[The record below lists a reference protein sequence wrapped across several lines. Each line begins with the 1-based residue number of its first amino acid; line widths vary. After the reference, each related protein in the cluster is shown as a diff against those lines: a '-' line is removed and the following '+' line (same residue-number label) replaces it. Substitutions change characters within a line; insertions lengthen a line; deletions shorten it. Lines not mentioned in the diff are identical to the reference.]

1 VRTRAAVSAA
11 LASAGILIAG
21 WQSGVHVAATGSS
34 AAGTAAGTTGTTG
47 SSGATGS
54 SGTSGSSGSGSAGSG
69 SSGSGSTGSGSTG
82 SGSTGSGSAGSG
94 SSAAGGATGAS
105 AKAGGTY
112 DGSVVQTRFGSVQ
125 VQITVQAGK
134 ITDVTALQLTDAERR
149 SVQISNRAAPL
160 LRDEVLQA
168 QSADVQTI
176 SGATVTSDA
185 YLSSLQAALDAANL

>member
-21 WQSGVHVAATGSS
+21 WQSGAHIADTGSAVASAATGSTGTTGTGTGTGGS
-34 AAGTAAGTTGTTG
+34 TASSGSSGAGTSGAGSTGTTGTTG
-47 SSGATGS
+47 
-54 SGTSGSSGSGSAGSG
+54 
-69 SSGSGSTGSGSTG
+69 
-82 SGSTGSGSAGSG
+82 
-94 SSAAGGATGAS
+94 AS
-105 AKAGGTY
+105 AKAVGTY
-112 DGSVVQTRFGSVQ
+112 AGSVVQTRFGSVQ

-149 SVQISNRAAPL
+149 SVQISNMAAPI

-168 QSADVQTI
+168 QSANVQTI

-185 YLSSLQAALDAANL
+185 YLNSLQAALDAANL

>member
-21 WQSGVHVAATGSS
+21 WQSGVHVADTGSS
-34 AAGTAAGTTGTTG
+34 AASAAGTTGTTG
-47 SSGATGS
+47 SSGSSGTSSS
-54 SGTSGSSGSGSAGSG
+54 SGTSGSTA
-69 SSGSGSTGSGSTG
+69 SSGASG
-82 SGSTGSGSAGSG
+82 AGT
-94 SSAAGGATGAS
+94 TGAS
-105 AKAGGTY
+105 AKAVGTY
-112 DGSVVQTRFGSVQ
+112 PGSVVQTRFGSVQ

-134 ITDVTALQLTDAERR
+134 ITDITALQLTDAERK

-160 LRDEVLQA
+160 LRAEVLQS

-185 YLSSLQAALDAANL
+185 YLNSLQAALDAANL